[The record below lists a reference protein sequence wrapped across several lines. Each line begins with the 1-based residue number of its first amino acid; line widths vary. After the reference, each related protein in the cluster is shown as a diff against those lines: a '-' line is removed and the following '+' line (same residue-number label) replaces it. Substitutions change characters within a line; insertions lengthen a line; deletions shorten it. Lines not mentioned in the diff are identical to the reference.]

1 MNIRV
6 ISRVGKRRLALSMA
20 VAAAIAGVVWFSA
33 AQGIGIASADG
44 GGNDATPG
52 GLVQQEY
59 NQQHNVASRLF
70 IFDCRD
76 W

>member
-1 MNIRV
+1 MNIREKP
-6 ISRVGKRRLALSMA
+6 RVGRRRLALSIA
-20 VAAAIAGVVWFSA
+20 VAAAMAGVVWFSA
-33 AQGIGIASADG
+33 AQGIGVASADG

-59 NQQHNVASRLF
+59 NQQQNLANCFL
-70 IFDCRD
+70 IFDCRE

>member
-1 MNIRV
+1 MITQVKR
-6 ISRVGKRRLALSMA
+6 RVGRRRLALSMA
-20 VAAAIAGVVWFSA
+20 VAAAMAGVVWFSA

-59 NQQHNVASRLF
+59 NQQQNVANCFFF
-70 IFDCRD
+70 IPC
-76 W
+76 